1 MYTYLCL
8 YACTQVCVYVCMS
21 ACICMNME
29 RERWMDIH
37 AWTLMYIHTYRST
50 AKRSASRSRDGP
62 AYPPCR
68 NYEPQRGRPV
78 CAASSSGAD
87 SGSGGPAPLVCAA
100 APAVGYSEYSPWGAL
115 RTHQG
120 TASTHTCGMRRT
132 GANSVRCA
140 IAWRVRVCGAPPMSA
155 RRRSAAKCVGV
166 LRVVLCVLARG
177 TVSTHTCSMLRCA
190 RAIHRLDRRLRWC
203 RRTCSLRRRGRD
215 AGRCARKAVH
225 AHSGCSRV
233 SPVRPHAAESHPS
246 SITPCNEHGRCKQTA
261 ILCTCNGPER
271 ADPQAPLPALRSAR
285 LRCGGAACASA

>member
-1 MYTYLCL
+1 MYRYPCMDSH
-8 YACTQVCVYVCMS
+8 VYPHIS
-21 ACICMNME
+21 IRGKAQ
-29 RERWMDIH
+29 RKPQSGRP
-37 AWTLMYIHTYRST
+37 LL
-50 AKRSASRSRDGP
+50 
-62 AYPPCR
+62 PPCR
-68 NYEPQRGRPV
+68 NYEPRRGRPV

>member
-1 MYTYLCL
+1 MS
-8 YACTQVCVYVCMS
+8 VCMYADRDARICLHGLSCISTHIDPRQS
-21 ACICMNME
+21 A
-29 RERWMDIH
+29 
-37 AWTLMYIHTYRST
+37 AQAAVGTAPLTLPAATT
-50 AKRSASRSRDGP
+50 SRDG
-62 AYPPCR
+62 
-68 NYEPQRGRPV
+68 GRPV

-285 LRCGGAACASA
+285 LRCGGAACTSA